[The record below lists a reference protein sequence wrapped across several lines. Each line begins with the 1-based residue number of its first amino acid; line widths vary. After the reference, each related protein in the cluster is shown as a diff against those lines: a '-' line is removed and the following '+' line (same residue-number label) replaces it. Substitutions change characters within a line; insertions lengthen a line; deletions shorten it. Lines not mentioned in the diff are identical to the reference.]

1 MFTFSPSFA
10 TRVVQGPPRRINTR
24 ARSKGLHYKGL
35 LVKTY
40 PLHEAK
46 ILSKNGGRH
55 VFAQYDAAERRQE
68 ASYWSIVRYT
78 SPNKLQKLL
87 IGQLALELPAQAPP
101 ELHPVAHSKPYH
113 LSALLKPPSSIY
125 AASRAEEPGKLA
137 IFPPSSETW
146 VRLHFAFARLTPELR
161 LARQPKANK
170 PKIVFVPTG
179 RRLSAISSASSQRR
193 RTSCLPLNFIL
204 PSPRLTP
211 ELRLARQPKAN
222 RPKIVFVPTG
232 RRLSAIV
239 RRQSNDGGPP
249 CLTSLAS

>member
-10 TRVVQGPPRRINTR
+10 TRVVQLFR
-24 ARSKGLHYKGL
+24 
-35 LVKTY
+35 
-40 PLHEAK
+40 
-46 ILSKNGGRH
+46 GRQGASIQERDQK
-55 VFAQYDAAERRQE
+55 VFTIAQYDAAERRQE

-137 IFPPSSETW
+137 IFPPSNETW

-179 RRLSAISSASSQRR
+179 RRLSAI
-193 RTSCLPLNFIL
+193 
-204 PSPRLTP
+204 
-211 ELRLARQPKAN
+211 
-222 RPKIVFVPTG
+222 
-232 RRLSAIV
+232 V